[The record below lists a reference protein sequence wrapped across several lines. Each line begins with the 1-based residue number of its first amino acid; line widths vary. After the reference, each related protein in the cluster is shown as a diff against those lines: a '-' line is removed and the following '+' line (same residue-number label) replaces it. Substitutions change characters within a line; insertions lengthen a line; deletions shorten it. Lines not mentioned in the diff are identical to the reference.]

1 MRILYG
7 MAGEGNGHATRSRVA
22 IEHLRSR
29 GHDVVVAAPD
39 NAHRVLSKDMPDVL
53 EIVGFTMRYKDGAMD
68 TVRTLLDNLGRA
80 GPMHLHNAE
89 IAREVERRYAPE
101 AAITDL
107 DRFAWQYA
115 KERRLPVVS
124 LDNHIG
130 IARCQAPAPVEGRE
144 AVGIGLMQA
153 FVGSLVP
160 DCNRYLATSFV
171 PMSPRADCVGNTRV
185 LPPVLR
191 RALLDYPVPSYG
203 GMGTRAWDPAYG
215 GTSGEVL
222 VYQTSSS
229 DAPALLR
236 TLAAL
241 PGTRFVTYGIGADVA
256 QAAGWSPSAMPNVRV
271 APFGE
276 QEFLRDLVRAPAVVA
291 NGGYTLLSEC
301 VALGKPVLSVPVRDH
316 AEQSYNA
323 SMLQQAGFGARADR
337 HDSDVLASFLRRAP
351 GYAATLASEPRHDA
365 NAALYEE
372 LDGLFP
378 ALPGMQ

>member
-130 IARCQAPAPVEGRE
+130 IARCQAPGPVEARE

-160 DCNRYLATSFV
+160 DCDRYLATSFV
-171 PMSPRADCVGNTRV
+171 PMSPCADCVTDTRV

-191 RALLDYPVPSYG
+191 RALLDSVPPYG
-203 GMGTRAWDPAYG
+203 GI
-215 GTSGEVL
+215 GTSGGMDGEV
-222 VYQTSSS
+222 VAYQTSSS

-241 PGTRFVTYGIGADVA
+241 PQTRFVTYGIGADVA
-256 QAAGWSPSAMPNVRV
+256 RAAGWSPGAMPNVRV

-276 QEFLRDLVRAPAVVA
+276 REFLRDLVCAPAVVA

-323 SMLQQAGFGARADR
+323 SMLMQAGFGARADR
-337 HDSDVLASFLRRAP
+337 HDPDALASFLRRAP
-351 GYAATLASEPRHDA
+351 GYAATLAAEPRHDA

-378 ALPGMQ
+378 PVASSR